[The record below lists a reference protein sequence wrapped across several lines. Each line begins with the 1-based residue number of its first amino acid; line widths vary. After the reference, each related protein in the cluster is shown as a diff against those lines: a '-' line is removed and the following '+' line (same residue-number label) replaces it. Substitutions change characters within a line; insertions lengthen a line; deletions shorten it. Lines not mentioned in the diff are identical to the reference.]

1 MSQNNQN
8 NMNTNTT
15 PNPTDFELDSILDAP
30 SEELMSERKPEW
42 INPEKVL
49 YEAMVVTRANLRQ
62 QFDERKGH
70 KVERANVNF
79 YKLDDPSQTP
89 YVFSVGWMSVRNQI
103 AQLLARQAFPVTCAL
118 VEMRDK
124 VPFTD
129 DNGVDHYPLRF
140 VSLAQLEA
148 LEVSATIQEPP
159 QEPVQEPSPAP
170 QPEPPARYTPPR
182 SGYRQHGDR
191 S

>member
-1 MSQNNQN
+1 MSQNNQNNQN
-8 NMNTNTT
+8 NMNTNNTT
-15 PNPTDFELDSILDAP
+15 NPTDFELDSILDAP
-30 SEELMSERKPEW
+30 SEELMTERKPEW

-49 YEAMVVTRANLRQ
+49 YEALVITRANLRQ

-124 VPFTD
+124 APFTD

-140 VSLAQLEA
+140 VSLGQLET
-148 LEVSATIQEPP
+148 LEVSAT
-159 QEPVQEPSPAP
+159 VQEPEPKPEQEPAP
-170 QPEPPARYTPPR
+170 PSSPRYTPPR
-182 SGYRQHGDR
+182 SGYRSGGQ